1 MISMPEGLR
10 RGDFCARFSNLNT
23 ILTESECT
31 FRCDCPADSGRS
43 APCGSK
49 SCVIIASEMSCV
61 SSDLEKPRLS
71 PKEYLKPKEGR
82 CTSVSCPFFIFRYLW
97 KTARKRLR
105 AHACNDLQKGKTPTQ
120 SVATRPN
127 PMQLQ
132 RIETNLVSL
141 PESAGVTVCE
151 IKKRVQEKRN
161 SVDLRRPTST

>member
-82 CTSVSCPFFIFRYLW
+82 CTSVSCPFFIFRYL
-97 KTARKRLR
+97 TYGRRR
-105 AHACNDLQKGKTPTQ
+105 GN
-120 SVATRPN
+120 
-127 PMQLQ
+127 
-132 RIETNLVSL
+132 
-141 PESAGVTVCE
+141 VCE
-151 IKKRVQEKRN
+151 VTLVRAYKKET
-161 SVDLRRPTST
+161 RRHNPSQPARTQCNYNELEQTS